1 MLLYLSVYNCIKVVD
16 VCVGVV
22 CETSKRARERRR
34 ENDKTVASAS
44 AKENTVILTIL
55 CYTLSQVSTK
65 RIWNFSQ
72 MVCQIVFREHNDHH
86 HTMPYIFIRLSAKM
100 APQEHQAH
108 PLWVLFQ
115 SNVLPQNTL
124 LPQNILLP
132 LNTLHSVGY
141 ENKGIHSSPKFL
153 VKCDMK

>member
-1 MLLYLSVYNCIKVVD
+1 MEVVGEKIVMDGGGGGLICTFASVSLHTILLYFNVFICIKVVD

-65 RIWNFSQ
+65 RI
-72 MVCQIVFREHNDHH
+72 
-86 HTMPYIFIRLSAKM
+86 
-100 APQEHQAH
+100 
-108 PLWVLFQ
+108 
-115 SNVLPQNTL
+115 
-124 LPQNILLP
+124 
-132 LNTLHSVGY
+132 
-141 ENKGIHSSPKFL
+141 
-153 VKCDMK
+153 